1 LITSVN
7 NDQQLYVRKI
17 PTLMNDY
24 EVTRINQFDDLLTYF
39 ALFLY
44 YNQVTSKDDVKEIKW
59 QRVRDDGI
67 DVIKKKN
74 TQELTK
80 LLKGQKTIGVK

>member
-1 LITSVN
+1 
-7 NDQQLYVRKI
+7 
-17 PTLMNDY
+17 
-24 EVTRINQFDDLLTYF
+24 
-39 ALFLY
+39 
-44 YNQVTSKDDVKEIKW
+44 VTSKDDVKEIKW